1 MEINE
6 LYNLA
11 KQYADMIMQSKP
23 EYISESDSAVCVIVD
38 KDEQPIT
45 GVTTVTVKGGQVETV
60 PAETVAVRRFIDSA
74 DSTAAKKIVTLLFKD
89 GSVVNTGKASLM
101 ILAQAN
107 PANGDCCVLTSPEE
121 GTLLREIVPVPEA
134 APVVEKAPEVKA
146 AAEPSMMDLMDGF
159 DVDTDTE
166 EKSAADKKAVNA
178 AESVGAP
185 AEFADGFS
193 VDESN
198 PFFEASAPA
207 NGAAAVNTID
217 NGGVKTMFDHPSDAT
232 AQGAAGFNIPPTMQQ
247 GYPRQGMQSGYPQQG
262 MGYPQQGVQ
271 SGYPQQGMGYPQ
283 QGMQSGYPQQG
294 MGYPQQ
300 GMQGGYPQQ
309 GMGYPQQ
316 GMQGGYPQQGMGYP
330 QQGMQGGYPQQG
342 MGYPQQGMQGGYPQQ
357 GMGFQQQPMQNG
369 FQGAGTTV
377 RPAVNNGGVVS
388 TMMKMPGV
396 GQTSIQ
402 VGDISSRQAVSQSIK
417 SISTDELRRP
427 STFASTIDDDDEDE
441 EEVPMTLD
449 EMRKLAKQKKKNA
462 KVNSNF
468 KKKMRDSGF

>member
-74 DSTAAKKIVTLLFKD
+74 DSTVAQKIVTLLFKD

-134 APVVEKAPEVKA
+134 APVVETAPEVKA

-207 NGAAAVNTID
+207 NGAAVNTID
-217 NGGVKTMFDHPSDAT
+217 NGGVKTMFDHPSDAA

-247 GYPRQGMQSGYPQQG
+247 
-262 MGYPQQGVQ
+262 
-271 SGYPQQGMGYPQ
+271 
-283 QGMQSGYPQQG
+283 
-294 MGYPQQ
+294 
-300 GMQGGYPQQ
+300 
-309 GMGYPQQ
+309 
-316 GMQGGYPQQGMGYP
+316 
-330 QQGMQGGYPQQG
+330 
-342 MGYPQQGMQGGYPQQ
+342 
-357 GMGFQQQPMQNG
+357 
-369 FQGAGTTV
+369 
-377 RPAVNNGGVVS
+377 
-388 TMMKMPGV
+388 
-396 GQTSIQ
+396 
-402 VGDISSRQAVSQSIK
+402 D
-417 SISTDELRRP
+417 
-427 STFASTIDDDDEDE
+427 
-441 EEVPMTLD
+441 
-449 EMRKLAKQKKKNA
+449 
-462 KVNSNF
+462 
-468 KKKMRDSGF
+468 

>member
-89 GSVVNTGKASLM
+89 GNVVNTGKASLM

-207 NGAAAVNTID
+207 NGAAVNTID

-247 GYPRQGMQSGYPQQG
+247 GYPRQGMQS
-262 MGYPQQGVQ
+262 
-271 SGYPQQGMGYPQ
+271 
-283 QGMQSGYPQQG
+283 
-294 MGYPQQ
+294 
-300 GMQGGYPQQ
+300 
-309 GMGYPQQ
+309 
-316 GMQGGYPQQGMGYP
+316 GYPQQGMGYP

-377 RPAVNNGGVVS
+377 RPAANNGGVVS

-441 EEVPMTLD
+441 EEVPMTLE

>member
-89 GSVVNTGKASLM
+89 GNVVNTGKASLM

-207 NGAAAVNTID
+207 NGAAVNTID

-316 GMQGGYPQQGMGYP
+316 GMQGGYPQQGMG
-330 QQGMQGGYPQQG
+330 
-342 MGYPQQGMQGGYPQQ
+342 
-357 GMGFQQQPMQNG
+357 FQQQPMQNG

-377 RPAVNNGGVVS
+377 RPAANNGGVVS

-441 EEVPMTLD
+441 EEVPMTLE

>member
-74 DSTAAKKIVTLLFKD
+74 DSTVAQKIVTLLFKD

-134 APVVEKAPEVKA
+134 APVVETAPEVKA

-207 NGAAAVNTID
+207 NGAAVNTID

-247 GYPRQGMQSGYPQQG
+247 GYPRQGMQS
-262 MGYPQQGVQ
+262 
-271 SGYPQQGMGYPQ
+271 
-283 QGMQSGYPQQG
+283 
-294 MGYPQQ
+294 
-300 GMQGGYPQQ
+300 
-309 GMGYPQQ
+309 
-316 GMQGGYPQQGMGYP
+316 GYPQQGMGYP

-377 RPAVNNGGVVS
+377 RPAANNGGVVS

-402 VGDISSRQAVSQSIK
+402 VGDISSRQAVSQNVK

-427 STFASTIDDDDEDE
+427 STFASTVDDDDEDE
-441 EEVPMTLD
+441 EEVPMTLE

>member
-89 GSVVNTGKASLM
+89 GNVVNTGKASLM

-178 AESVGAP
+178 AESVGTP

-207 NGAAAVNTID
+207 NGAAVNTID

-316 GMQGGYPQQGMGYP
+316 GMQGGYPQQGMG
-330 QQGMQGGYPQQG
+330 
-342 MGYPQQGMQGGYPQQ
+342 
-357 GMGFQQQPMQNG
+357 FQQQPMQNG

-377 RPAVNNGGVVS
+377 RPAANNGGVVS

-441 EEVPMTLD
+441 EEVPMTLE